1 MKKRCVIIGAGL
13 GGLSCGV
20 ILAKNGYDV
29 TVLEQNHQTGGCLQC
44 FYRKGTKF
52 ETGMHFIGSTKP
64 GQNLHKLLNYLEVIN
79 DITLSQL
86 DPDCY
91 ETFSF
96 QGNRF
101 EFATGKDA
109 FIESLSQHFPREK
122 DNITRYYNLIER
134 ISNASSLHSLDVS
147 HNDVAMSTKYQ
158 LCSINEVLDSL
169 TNDEMLKN
177 VLCGEN
183 PLFAAE
189 RFKTPFSSHAFI
201 LDFYNQSAFRV
212 QGGSNAISLSLENTL
227 TRHGGRVLTRC
238 KVTKIHC
245 DTTQATAVE
254 TASGETIPADIVIA
268 NIHPSRLIELV
279 DSPLLRPAYRKRMSQ
294 LPETVGC
301 FSVYL
306 KFKAEKQPYYN
317 YNFYGYDQMSPWDC
331 EKYVASNWPRGY
343 LYMHMNEHPHQ
354 QWASS
359 GVILSYMNFADVA
372 QWFGTH
378 VGHRGEDYE
387 LFKKEKAEKLINLVA
402 RDMPELK
409 DSIERYYTSSPLT
422 YLDYTGTEKGAMYG
436 VAKDINM
443 GMSSRVHHRTKVS
456 NLLLTGQNINSHG
469 ILGVLVGSIVTC
481 SEFLGE
487 NEILTQIKNANE

>member
-1 MKKRCVIIGAGL
+1 
-13 GGLSCGV
+13 V

-29 TVLEQNHQTGGCLQC
+29 TVLEQNYQTGGCLQC

-52 ETGMHFIGSTKP
+52 ETGMHFIGSAKP
-64 GQNLHKLLNYLEVIN
+64 GQNLYKLLNYLEVID

-86 DPDCY
+86 DPERY

-96 QGNRF
+96 RGSRF

-109 FIESLSQHFPREK
+109 FIENLSRYFPREK
-122 DNITRYYNLIER
+122 DNLVRYYDLIER

-147 HNDVAMSTKYQ
+147 HNDVAVSTKYQ
-158 LCSINEVLDSL
+158 LSSINDVLDSL
-169 TNDEMLKN
+169 TDDTMLKN

-189 RFKTPFSSHAFI
+189 RDKTPFSSHAFI

-212 QGGSNAISLSLENTL
+212 QGGSDAISLSLEKTIAN
-227 TRHGGRVLTRC
+227 HGGRVLTR
-238 KVTKIHC
+238 KTVTKIHC
-245 DTTQATAVE
+245 NATQATAVE
-254 TASGETIPADIVIA
+254 TADGELIPADIVIA
-268 NIHPSRLIELV
+268 NVHPARLMELV
-279 DSPLLRPAYRKRMSQ
+279 DSPLLRPAYRKRMTQ

-306 KFKAEKQPYYN
+306 KFKPEKQPYYN

-331 EKYVASNWPRGY
+331 EKYNTDNWPRGY
-343 LYMHMNEHPHQ
+343 LYMHLNEQPNQ
-354 QWASS
+354 QWANS
-359 GVILSYMNFADVA
+359 GVILSYMNFDDVS
-372 QWFGTH
+372 QWIGTR
-378 VGHRGEDYE
+378 VGHRGDDYE
-387 LFKKEKAEKLINLVA
+387 QFKREKAERLIELVV
-402 RDMPELK
+402 RDLPELK
-409 DSIERYYTSSPLT
+409 ESIECYYTSSPLT
-422 YLDYTGTEKGAMYG
+422 YLDYTGTEQGAMYG
-436 VAKDINM
+436 VAKDINL
-443 GMSSRVHHRTKVS
+443 GMSSRVHHRTKIP

-487 NEILTQIKNANE
+487 NEILMQIKNANE